1 MFLSDFSQH
10 RLTVQSQ
17 SCHTQEWATK
27 CHQLINDAHHWIKQ
41 LSGKHYPTPCIF
53 GDLEGVIPDGSY
65 EPSDCFMKKFYSID
79 AADVCVKQYC
89 HAHSGDCPL
98 LSKDSDL
105 EVAGLPCWDF
115 SIAGKRRMEEGPT
128 NTAFITHAK
137 RMVEK
142 EVPLVLIENT
152 KDHFFGPGKKVCYD
166 MFMWLELCVMMKC
179 VVNCFAPITKPTILK
194 RSHDIFFLQGLCNFN
209 LSASV

>member
-1 MFLSDFSQH
+1 MFPK
-10 RLTVQSQ
+10 
-17 SCHTQEWATK
+17 EWAQK

-41 LSGKHYPTPCIF
+41 ILEKHYPSPCIF
-53 GDLEGVIPDGSY
+53 GDLEGIVLKGSY
-65 EPSDCFMKKFYSID
+65 NPGDDFMTKFHSID
-79 AADVCVKQYC
+79 AARVCKKQYC

-98 LSKDSDL
+98 ISQDSHL

-152 KDHFFGPGKKVCYD
+152 KDCYGLFLFWLWMDSNWVYLQSVSAYFNKSAKLSNLVNLVSKK
-166 MFMWLELCVMMKC
+166 
-179 VVNCFAPITKPTILK
+179 N
-194 RSHDIFFLQGLCNFN
+194 
-209 LSASV
+209 